1 MAGIFSLF
9 IGLIGLVVLAIVLA
23 IAAFLIGTFFTGL
36 IGGIILLVT
45 GNKLSKGT
53 KKKVL
58 SRVCIVVG
66 IVLLILAGGSAGVI
80 INYAVKIWG

>member
-9 IGLIGLVVLAIVLA
+9 IGLFGFAMVALIFA
-23 IAAFLIGTFFTGL
+23 IAAILIGTFFTGL
-36 IGGIILLVT
+36 IGGIVLLVT

-53 KKKVL
+53 KRKVL

-66 IVLLILAGGSAGVI
+66 IILLLLAGGSAGVF
-80 INYAVKIWG
+80 INYAAKFFG

>member
-9 IGLIGLVVLAIVLA
+9 IGVISLVIIAAFIA
-23 IAAFLIGTFFTGL
+23 IAAMLIGTFFTGR

-53 KKKVL
+53 K
-58 SRVCIVVG
+58 
-66 IVLLILAGGSAGVI
+66 GSLV
-80 INYAVKIWG
+80 YSSH